1 MQPSI
6 AEGHRTTKDHRPQ
19 RKDNDKMTNRE
30 VLNEIAWRVSKL
42 KEGHGKQDAIDALD
56 NLWVYLYQQFD
67 VRGSKP

>member
-1 MQPSI
+1 
-6 AEGHRTTKDHRPQ
+6 
-19 RKDNDKMTNRE
+19 MTNRE